1 MRVQFYYGMIVAAIA
16 GTSYKSTTFALKVE
30 HSSSHNKSQSDFMQL
45 AESGPADYG
54 YQYLYGGEEPAGLIL
69 TETWIEEPV
78 GAEPIGQFDE
88 MTYALGLA
96 QSEIESGLIG
106 MAEPEM
112 QRNNNR
118 N

>member
-1 MRVQFYYGMIVAAIA
+1 
-16 GTSYKSTTFALKVE
+16 
-30 HSSSHNKSQSDFMQL
+30 MQL

-96 QSEIESGLIG
+96 
-106 MAEPEM
+106 
-112 QRNNNR
+112 
-118 N
+118 